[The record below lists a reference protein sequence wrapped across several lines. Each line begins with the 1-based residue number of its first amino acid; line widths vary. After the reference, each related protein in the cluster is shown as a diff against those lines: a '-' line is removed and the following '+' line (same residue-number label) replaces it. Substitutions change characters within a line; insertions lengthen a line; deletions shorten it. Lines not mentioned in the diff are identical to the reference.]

1 MFCLQENFEGQN
13 KGSQVSDIVAHE
25 NQIINTCNF
34 YTKNSIGDDDE
45 GEAIDMDAFVES
57 GLLEDDSV
65 TISPLILKIF
75 FYISKCS
82 NCLVM
87 VI

>member
-13 KGSQVSDIVAHE
+13 KGSQVSDIVTHE

-34 YTKNSIGDDDE
+34 YTKNSIGDDDDDDDE
-45 GEAIDMDAFVES
+45 GEAIDMDAFVAS

-65 TISPLILKIF
+65 TISSLILKIF
-75 FYISKCS
+75 FLYF
-82 NCLVM
+82 
-87 VI
+87 